1 MKYKIAAFATVG
13 AIMFTGCATTE
24 LQTQTKMTQTIFLDP
39 VKKSDKTIYVSV
51 KNTSGQNIGDFGQKL
66 DNKLTS
72 KGYKIV
78 DDPDGA
84 KYILMTN
91 VLFANNLKEANAA
104 KAGSSGATAGALA
117 GVFGSALAGGNAYN
131 IGGAGLIGAAAGG
144 LISAGIGKLTED
156 EIFRMVT
163 DVNVREVKNQKVY
176 TTNNVA
182 QSQASISQNQ
192 RAGDMNSFAG
202 KIGDADGA
210 GGKLNSNQV
219 ENKQQIYDTNY
230 VEHKT
235 RVFSEAVK
243 MNLNIKEA
251 MPILTDGMA
260 EQISGIF

>member
-1 MKYKIAAFATVG
+1 
-13 AIMFTGCATTE
+13 
-24 LQTQTKMTQTIFLDP
+24 
-39 VKKSDKTIYVSV
+39 
-51 KNTSGQNIGDFGQKL
+51 
-66 DNKLTS
+66 
-72 KGYKIV
+72 
-78 DDPDGA
+78 
-84 KYILMTN
+84 MTN

-104 KAGSSGATAGALA
+104 KAGANGAGAGALA
-117 GVFGSALAGGNAYN
+117 GVLGSALAGGSGYN
-131 IGGAGLIGAAAGG
+131 MGGAGLIGAAAGG

-163 DVNVREVKNQKVY
+163 DVNVREIKNQKVY
-176 TTNNVA
+176 TTSNTANG
-182 QSQASISQNQ
+182 QSNISQNA

-202 KIGDADGA
+202 AIKDSDGA

-235 RVFSEAVK
+235 KVFSEAVK

>member
-1 MKYKIAAFATVG
+1 MKKHIAILLTVG
-13 AIMFTGCATTE
+13 ATIFTGCATTE

-39 VKKSDKTIYVSV
+39 VKKSDKTIFVSV
-51 KNTSGQNIGDFGQKL
+51 KNTSGQNIGDFEQKL
-66 DNKLTS
+66 DAKLS
-72 KGYKIV
+72 AKGYKIV
-78 DDPDGA
+78 DDPDSA

-104 KAGSSGATAGALA
+104 SAGASGATAGAVA
-117 GVFGSALAGGNAYN
+117 GVVGSALAGGNGYN
-131 IGGAGLIGAAAGG
+131 IGSAGLIGAAAGG
-144 LISAGIGKLTED
+144 LLSAAVGKLTED

-163 DVNVREVKNQKVY
+163 DVNVREIKNQKIY
-176 TTNNVA
+176 TTKSTA
-182 QSQASISQNQ
+182 DAQASISQDK
-192 RAGDMNSFAG
+192 RAGDANSFAG
-202 KIGDADGA
+202 KIGNADGA
-210 GGKLNSNQV
+210 GGKLNSNQI

-243 MNLNIKEA
+243 MNLKINEA